1 MSQLKT
7 PAPQRTNKKIL
18 TSFTLKLV
26 LFSLFLFGGY
36 YVFFLAPKLA
46 LPNAYLQAQKIFAEH
61 RTNLVQNRVALV
73 ELARL
78 SLNSATFSNKETELL
93 QKLRETNEKGIQFL
107 EEDQKLPS
115 VSGAPNEFLDFLNN
129 DLTHAFLL
137 LSEKEHQIFKEQ
149 QDLLD
154 DLTNLNS
161 VTANLLKYNATQDI
175 GTLDLLSQKQEIVKR
190 VKTAHT
196 GIEKVSENLNALMKN
211 TPEIELL
218 KEEIQKTQE
227 NIDTFLL
234 QLEGENVQEARNLRG
249 DLITQFSVVK
259 EKALFAQFATIRSN
273 ASVKLLTRQSNLI
286 LEYDFWLKQ
295 ISSYQTRMG
304 AEK

>member
-1 MSQLKT
+1 MPPLKT
-7 PAPQRTNKKIL
+7 PVSQLTNKKIL
-18 TSFTLKLV
+18 TSFTLKLT
-26 LFSLFLFGGY
+26 LFSLLLFGGY

-46 LPNAYLQAQKIFAEH
+46 LPNAYLQTHKIFAEH

-78 SLNSATFSNKETELL
+78 SLDSATSSNKETELL

-129 DLTHAFLL
+129 DLAHAFLL
-137 LSEKEHQIFKEQ
+137 LDEKEYQIFKEQ
-149 QDLLD
+149 QDLLV

-161 VTANLLKYNATQDI
+161 ATANILKYNAAQDI
-175 GTLDLLSQKQEIVKR
+175 GTLDLLSQKEEIMAR
-190 VKTAHT
+190 VKAAHA
-196 GIEKVSENLNALMKN
+196 GIEKVSKNLNTLMQN
-211 TPEIELL
+211 TPEIETL

-227 NIDTFLL
+227 NIATFLL
-234 QLEGENVQEARNLRG
+234 QLEGENVQEARNLRT

-259 EKALFAQFATIRSN
+259 EKTLSAQFAIIRSD

-286 LEYDFWLKQ
+286 LEYDFWLKK
-295 ISSYQTRMG
+295 ISQYQARLS
-304 AEK
+304 K